1 MSSVLSVS
9 VEAVCRGVGV
19 VCHGLLKIHEEKE
32 KKTHSANPKQ
42 IKGRKL
48 YKKINFQQI
57 KIWRA
62 NCKTSKKEKMNF
74 KRKLS
79 KTIFQE

>member
-1 MSSVLSVS
+1 VSSVLSVS

-32 KKTHSANPKQ
+32 KKNHSANPKQ

-48 YKKINFQQI
+48 YKKNQLSTNKNLEGKLQNF
-57 KIWRA
+57 
-62 NCKTSKKEKMNF
+62 
-74 KRKLS
+74 
-79 KTIFQE
+79 

>member
-1 MSSVLSVS
+1 VSSVLS
-9 VEAVCRGVGV
+9 VEAVCRGVRV
-19 VCHGLLKIHEEKE
+19 VCHGLPTQKFVYLRS
-32 KKTHSANPKQ
+32 HSANPKQ